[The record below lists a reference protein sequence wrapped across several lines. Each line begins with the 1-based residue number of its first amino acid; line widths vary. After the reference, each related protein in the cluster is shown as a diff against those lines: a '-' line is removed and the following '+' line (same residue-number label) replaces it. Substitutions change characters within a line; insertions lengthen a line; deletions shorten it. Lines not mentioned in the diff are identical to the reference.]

1 MARTT
6 QAGLMR
12 QAELFITNGA
22 KPEAQAVLAG
32 IGYAP
37 ATLAAGQTLANTV
50 KTGTAQ
56 VKELRAAQKNATTAE
71 RNARR
76 AAQKEITSLAETAR
90 LLFNNAG
97 ATLTALGL
105 QTQFETVIDPETQEE
120 KQQAARPSLSTAE
133 TIARWRLLATNA
145 ASLETTQQAD
155 LTAAGWGSARLTALS
170 GLIETYADADTAQ
183 QDAIQNYQQASAE
196 YTADVA
202 ALKDWYGRARRLST
216 IAIKD
221 ADPTNQQNLRELL
234 GIS

>member
-1 MARTT
+1 MAYAK
-6 QAGLMR
+6 QSELVR
-12 QAELFITNGA
+12 QAEVFIINGA
-22 KPEAQAVLAG
+22 RPEAQAVLAG

-37 ATLAAGQTLANTV
+37 ATLAAGQTLVNAV
-50 KTGTAQ
+50 KTGVAGTS
-56 VKELRAAQKNATTAE
+56 ELRSAQKNATTAE
-71 RNARR
+71 KQARR
-76 AAQKEITSLAETAR
+76 AAQKEVTSLANTAR
-90 LLFNNAG
+90 LLFNDAG

-120 KQQAARPSLSTAE
+120 TQQAVRPSESTAE

-170 GLIETYADADTAQ
+170 DLIEAYADADTAQ
-183 QDAIQNYQQASAE
+183 QDAIQNYQQTSAQ

-234 GIS
+234 GL